1 LGRAPRHSTI
11 KCKVSF
17 AVQGFQKSKS
27 IMNSGIGAGT
37 WKSSAQPWYAKASL
51 VIPGSKAINGLPGA
65 RNLKYMASSEI
76 TKEYD
81 W

>member
-1 LGRAPRHSTI
+1 
-11 KCKVSF
+11 
-17 AVQGFQKSKS
+17 
-27 IMNSGIGAGT
+27 MNSGIGAGT